1 MIKSSNNFTLLRDSE
16 FVNRF
21 RLLQLLPLQL
31 HLSRLFEDADAELL
45 RLLNLFHLSKRF
57 ELESSLHI
65 SRCNL
70 ELFRFLNLVEPL
82 SPRLIVLLQTLT
94 TFYLNGLVP
103 YHGLFVRN
111 LGDLLPLLIQNRN
124 LLKSQD
130 MRNGKLVVV
139 S

>member
-31 HLSRLFEDADAELL
+31 HLSRLFEDAYTKFL

-57 ELESSLHI
+57 ELKLPLHI
-65 SRCNL
+65 NSCNL

-82 SPRLIVLLQTLT
+82 SPRLIILLQTLT
-94 TFYLNGLVP
+94 TFYLDGLVP

-124 LLKSQD
+124 LLERQHV
-130 MRNGKLVVV
+130 RNGKLVVV